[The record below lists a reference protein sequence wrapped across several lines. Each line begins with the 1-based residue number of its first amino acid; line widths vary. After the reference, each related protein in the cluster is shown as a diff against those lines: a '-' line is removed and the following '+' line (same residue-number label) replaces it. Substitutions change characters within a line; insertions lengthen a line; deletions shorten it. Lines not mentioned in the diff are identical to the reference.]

1 MPLTY
6 YNYAKTL
13 HLYSKSLIKQKCFLM
28 AFNYL
33 NSAYEAVIQTLSFL
47 PTSLAVLCLKGDICN
62 TYSQIP
68 INLFIENNEDCK
80 SGIINGIKKQ
90 LIYIDNGKIAYQTAI
105 FLNPTDSNL
114 FYYLSTNRYI
124 YSTLLQRYESFYED
138 INSIRE
144 ENMIIKNNN
153 YSIIQSSLML
163 NLLNYYS
170 WNAFGILSNNI
181 YVLYY
186 IISLLYN
193 VYRLNNIVL

>member
-33 NSAYEAVIQTLSFL
+33 NSAYETVIQTLSFL
-47 PTSLAVLCLKGDICN
+47 PTSLAVLCLKGEICN

-80 SGIINGIKKQ
+80 SGIINGIKEQ

-138 INSIRE
+138 INSIRQ
-144 ENMIIKNNN
+144 ENMIIRNNN

-181 YVLYY
+181 YVLYLFLYY
-186 IISLLYN
+186 IMYID
-193 VYRLNNIVL
+193 